1 MRGLFPAANSMPCN
15 QSWQSNSL
23 RYGADCI
30 KMTVDFFN
38 EKRDIWSRKEAEAM
52 EKNNQERVRVV
63 RQVKPIPAA
72 IPRRERVAAYC
83 RVSSGKDAISCS
95 GRGFQDDLGANG
107 AHPLFGKC

>member
-1 MRGLFPAANSMPCN
+1 MRDLFPAVNSMPCN

-52 EKNNQERVRVV
+52 EKNNQEKARVV
-63 RQVKPIPAA
+63 HQVKPIPAA
-72 IPRRERVAAYC
+72 TPRRERVAAYC
-83 RVSSGKDAISCS
+83 RVSSGKDAMLHSLSAQVSHYSTYI
-95 GRGFQDDLGANG
+95 QK
-107 AHPLFGKC
+107 HPG